1 MWKAEPL
8 TSQFQSPMCDVRPGG
23 RRRKAQLAPGYDM
36 HDNGSVFS
44 DLTSNV
50 EKEEESPLRNAK
62 SFLSRHSADSADA
75 SSDMSDT
82 SVSSDLAMLDSG
94 SVNYFDTDN
103 TSSYSSSSSSSS
115 SVIARVGGVASKS
128 PFTHF
133 TKLHAL
139 IPVVKK

>member
-36 HDNGSVFS
+36 HDHGSVFS

-50 EKEEESPLRNAK
+50 EEDESPLRNAK
-62 SFLSRHSADSADA
+62 SFLSRHSTDAADA
-75 SSDMSDT
+75 SSDMSD
-82 SVSSDLAMLDSG
+82 SSDLAMLDSG
-94 SVNYFDTDN
+94 SVNYFN
-103 TSSYSSSSSSSS
+103 TSTSSAS
-115 SVIARVGGVASKS
+115 ARVGSVASKS

-139 IPVVKK
+139 LPVVKK

>member
-75 SSDMSDT
+75 SSDMS
-82 SVSSDLAMLDSG
+82 VSSDLAMLDSG

-103 TSSYSSSSSSSS
+103 TSSSGVS
-115 SVIARVGGVASKS
+115 ARVGGVASKS

-139 IPVVKK
+139 IPLVKK

>member
-1 MWKAEPL
+1 
-8 TSQFQSPMCDVRPGG
+8 MCDVRPGG

-75 SSDMSDT
+75 SSDMSD
-82 SVSSDLAMLDSG
+82 SSDLAMLDSG

-103 TSSYSSSSSSSS
+103 TSSSSSSSSS
-115 SVIARVGGVASKS
+115 SVSARVVGGLASKS

>member
-36 HDNGSVFS
+36 HDHGSVFS

-50 EKEEESPLRNAK
+50 EEDESPLRNAK
-62 SFLSRHSADSADA
+62 SFLSRHSAESADA
-75 SSDMSDT
+75 SSDMSDM
-82 SVSSDLAMLDSG
+82 SDLSDLAMLDSG
-94 SVNYFDTDN
+94 SVNYFN
-103 TSSYSSSSSSSS
+103 TSTSSAS
-115 SVIARVGGVASKS
+115 ARVGGVASKS

-139 IPVVKK
+139 LPVVKK

>member
-1 MWKAEPL
+1 
-8 TSQFQSPMCDVRPGG
+8 MCDVRPGG

-75 SSDMSDT
+75 SSDMSDI
-82 SVSSDLAMLDSG
+82 SDSSDLAMLDSG

-103 TSSYSSSSSSSS
+103 TSSSGVS
-115 SVIARVGGVASKS
+115 ARVGGVASKS